1 MSFKAKFNASRK
13 GLDQVL
19 GTLERAVMEAI
30 WNLQRPASVAE
41 VQSRMQ
47 PERDYHTV
55 TTVMVRLC
63 EKGLLHR
70 RKAQGVW
77 QYSATFTRE
86 EFTARVARDLLNGVL
101 DIAPSAA
108 VASFID
114 LLESRDS
121 ESLDMLEKMIELKR
135 ASRRVEKKGDEPR
148 G

>member
-19 GTLERAVMEAI
+19 GSLERSVLEVI
-30 WNLQRPASVAE
+30 WNLRRPATVAE
-41 VQSRMQ
+41 VQSKVQ
-47 PERDYHTV
+47 PEREYHTV

-70 RKAQGVW
+70 RKVEGVW

-86 EFTARVARDLLNGVL
+86 EFTARVARDLLQGVL

-135 ASRRVEKKGDEPR
+135 ASRRFGEKR